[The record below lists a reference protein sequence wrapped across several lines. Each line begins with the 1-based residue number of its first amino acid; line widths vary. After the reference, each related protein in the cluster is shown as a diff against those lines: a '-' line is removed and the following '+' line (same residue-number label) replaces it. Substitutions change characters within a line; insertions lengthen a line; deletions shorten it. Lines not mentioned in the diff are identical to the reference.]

1 VDTLSADTHT
11 SEVTA
16 TVRDL
21 ERGLAFF
28 PLSKAVNRID
38 DWKREILATENDA
51 LVPIADDLDALRGA
65 LTGEG
70 MDGAI
75 VGPIL
80 VRLADGTDA
89 AAGGT
94 PDPLAPALRR
104 LASILRHAGS
114 ALAPADA

>member
-1 VDTLSADTHT
+1 MDPLSTDTHT

-21 ERGLAFF
+21 ERGLAVF

-38 DWKREILATENDA
+38 DWRRELLAAEDA
-51 LVPIADDLDALRGA
+51 TLVPLADDLDALRDA

-70 MDGAI
+70 VDGAI
-75 VGPIL
+75 VGPLL
-80 VRLADGTDA
+80 VRLADGTEA
-89 AAGGT
+89 AAGRA
-94 PDPLAPALRR
+94 DEPLAPALLR

-114 ALAPADA
+114 ALAPAGA

>member
-1 VDTLSADTHT
+1 MDPLSADTHT

-21 ERGLAFF
+21 ERGLAVL

-38 DWKREILATENDA
+38 DWRREILATEDES
-51 LVPIADDLDALRGA
+51 LVAIAGDLDALRDA

-70 MDGAI
+70 VDGAV

-80 VRLADGTDA
+80 VRLADGTDD
-89 AAGGT
+89 AAGGA
-94 PDPLAPALRR
+94 PESLAPALRR

-114 ALAPADA
+114 ALVPADA